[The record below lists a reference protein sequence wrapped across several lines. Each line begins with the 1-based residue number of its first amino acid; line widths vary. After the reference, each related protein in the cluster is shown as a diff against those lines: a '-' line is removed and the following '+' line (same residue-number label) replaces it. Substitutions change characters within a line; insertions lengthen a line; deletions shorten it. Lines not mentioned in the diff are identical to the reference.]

1 MLNKFFKTI
10 HIKYYSF
17 FRFIFFLRYLF
28 LIFLVSVSLFLIIPN
43 FFNFEKRAEIIKKN
57 LLNDYNL
64 EIVRFEKI
72 EFKSLPLPSLV
83 IENAIID
90 FGGNSTQSRTK
101 KLIIYPDYESIY
113 NDKKFQTKKII
124 FNNIGMSLRF
134 SELNLFFRKL
144 LDQKNKIFL
153 KNLNIKIKDKEK
165 LIFNLNNIKFA
176 NYGYNKDLING
187 SVFGKK
193 FKIVIKNNAKI
204 LNFKL
209 LNTGI
214 NADINF
220 EATENTDTIKG
231 VFKSKILSS
240 NIKFNFDYDSKIL
253 NIYNS
258 YFRSKNI
265 SFNNE
270 SLIIFN
276 PFLDI
281 TSKFN
286 IEDINPQVVKKLNYE
301 KLFDYKKIIKK
312 INSKNEIIFKS
323 KKFDRN
329 LIDELDLKIELAY
342 GTLNY
347 QKRLLISK
355 IFFQCDGAIN
365 LLEEFPLLFF
375 DCFVNTKNK
384 KKLLEIF
391 SIKSKDKDKTFK
403 LNTAGNLN
411 ILNNK
416 INFKTISTNNNYT
429 ASKED
434 LIYYKE
440 AFEDILFD
448 KSFLEIFKL
457 KKIKSFLLNV
467 S

>member
-28 LIFLVSVSLFLIIPN
+28 LIFLASISLFLIIPN

-83 IENAIID
+83 IENVIID
-90 FGGNSTQSRTK
+90 FGGSARSKTK
-101 KLIIYPDYESIY
+101 KLIIYPDFVSIY

-124 FNNIGMSLRF
+124 FNNIEMSLRF
-134 SELNLFFRKL
+134 SELSLFFRKL

-153 KNLNIKIKDKEK
+153 KNLNIEIKDKEK

-187 SVFGKK
+187 SVFDKK

-204 LNFKL
+204 LKFKL

-220 EATENTDTIKG
+220 ETTENTDTIKG
-231 VFKSKILSS
+231 IFKSKILNS

-286 IEDINPQVVKKLNYE
+286 IEDINLQAVKKLNYE

-312 INSKNEIIFKS
+312 INSKNELIFKS

-329 LIDELDLKIELAY
+329 PIDELDLKIELAY

-347 QKRLLISK
+347 QKKLLISK
-355 IFFQCDGAIN
+355 IFFQCDGDIN

-375 DCFVNTKNK
+375 DCFVHTKDK

-391 SIKSKDKDKTFK
+391 SIKSKDKDKIFK
-403 LNTAGNLN
+403 LNTEGNLN

-416 INFKTISTNNNYT
+416 INFKTISINNNYV